1 MRMEAGAMGQGVET
15 ESGEAVMAERKRI
28 LIVDDD
34 PDIADLVKLVLETD
48 NFEVDSALSPETAYE
63 KAKAYRPDA
72 ILLDL
77 LMPRVDGWTVFKQLR
92 QDPSFDNV
100 PIAILT
106 AKSQQVDQMVG
117 LHIMN
122 ADAYITKPFGKQELI
137 DKTYELIGKRK
148 KSPDSG
154 R

>member
-1 MRMEAGAMGQGVET
+1 MTGRT
-15 ESGEAVMAERKRI
+15 KI
-28 LIVDDD
+28 LIIDDD
-34 PDIADLVKLVLETD
+34 KDIADLVKLVLESAD
-48 NFEVDSALSPETAYE
+48 FEVETASSPETAYD
-63 KAKAYRPDA
+63 KAREYRPDA

-77 LMPRVDGWTVFKQLR
+77 RMPKVDGWTIFKQIR
-92 QDPSFDNV
+92 QDDSFDGV
-100 PIAILT
+100 PVAILT

-148 KSPDSG
+148 KP
-154 R
+154 

>member
-1 MRMEAGAMGQGVET
+1 MAG
-15 ESGEAVMAERKRI
+15 RKKI
-28 LIVDDD
+28 LVIEDDK
-34 PDIADLVKLVLETD
+34 DIADLVKLVLETE
-48 NFEVDSALSPETAYE
+48 NFEVESVLKPESAYE
-63 KAKAYRPDA
+63 QAKSSRPDA
-72 ILLDL
+72 IMLDL
-77 LMPRVDGWTVFKQLR
+77 LMPRMDGWTIFKIIR
-92 QDPSFDNV
+92 QDHTFDNV

-148 KSPDSG
+148 QSPDSG
-154 R
+154 G

>member
-1 MRMEAGAMGQGVET
+1 MT
-15 ESGEAVMAERKRI
+15 EQKKI
-28 LIVDDD
+28 LVIEDDK
-34 PDIADLVKLVLETD
+34 DIADLVKLVLETE
-48 NFEVDSALSPETAYE
+48 NFEVEVVLDPSTAYE
-63 KAKAYRPDA
+63 KAQTYRPNA

-77 LMPRVDGWTVFKQLR
+77 LMPKVDGWTIFKKVR
-92 QDPSFDNV
+92 QDSSFDEV

-137 DKTYELIGKRK
+137 DRTYELIRKRK
-148 KSPDSG
+148 KQSDSG
-154 R
+154 C

>member
-1 MRMEAGAMGQGVET
+1 MNEKMKILVVE
-15 ESGEAVMAERKRI
+15 
-28 LIVDDD
+28 DDK
-34 PDIADLVKLVLETD
+34 DIADLVKLVLET
-48 NFEVDSALSPETAYE
+48 VDFVVESVTDPETAYE
-63 KAKAYRPDA
+63 KAKEYRPDA

-77 LMPRVDGWTVFKQLR
+77 LMPKVDGWTIFKMIR
-92 QDPSFDNV
+92 HDATFDGV

-137 DKTYELIGKRK
+137 DKTYDLISKRK
-148 KSPDSG
+148 KPSNTGS
-154 R
+154 

>member
-1 MRMEAGAMGQGVET
+1 MDSAQK
-15 ESGEAVMAERKRI
+15 KRV
-28 LIVDDD
+28 LIIEDDR
-34 PDIADLVKLVLETD
+34 DIADLVKLVLETV
-48 NFEVDSALSPETAYE
+48 NLEVAAVNDPEQAFATAKE
-63 KAKAYRPDA
+63 FHPDV

-77 LMPRVDGWTVFKQLR
+77 LMPKLDGWAVFKLLR
-92 QDPSFDNV
+92 ADSDFAHV

-137 DKTYELIGKRK
+137 DKTYELLGKHGK
-148 KSPDSG
+148 
-154 R
+154 